1 MAIFGSICILYWLIL
16 CIYTKKPNTTFAPF
30 LLFAGVILIAYE
42 RVGSYLPAWCVS
54 IVMTLALIGFV
65 LFLTVESLILI
76 FARQKAPED
85 LEYLIVLGAQIRGK
99 KITNTLQRRLDAALA
114 YTKKNVHTK
123 IIVSGGQGK
132 HEDISEAEA
141 MRRYLME
148 RGFPKIRLCVED
160 KSTTTYENLRNSAQF
175 LKKER
180 SSVGIVTNNFHIFRS
195 IWIAKHVGYKNVSG
209 VTAGTKKV
217 MWPNY
222 MVREF
227 FAVCKELICE
237 KRRKKDGKQ
246 SR

>member
-1 MAIFGSICILYWLIL
+1 MTIFGSICILYWLIL
-16 CIYTKKPNTTFAPF
+16 CIYTKKLNTMFTPF
-30 LLFAGVILIAYE
+30 WLLAGIILIVYE
-42 RVGSYLPAWCVS
+42 RIRSYLPVWCIS
-54 IVMTLALIGFV
+54 IAAALALIGFV

-76 FARQKAPED
+76 FAKQKAPED
-85 LEYLIVLGAQIRGK
+85 MEYLIVLGAQIRGK
-99 KITNTLQRRLDAALA
+99 KITDTLQRRLDAALA

-132 HEDISEAEA
+132 HEDIPEAEA

-160 KSTTTYENLRNSAQF
+160 RSTTTYENLKNSAEF
-175 LKKER
+175 LKKEQ

-209 VTAGTKKV
+209 VAAGTKKV

-227 FAVCKELICE
+227 FAVCKEFICE